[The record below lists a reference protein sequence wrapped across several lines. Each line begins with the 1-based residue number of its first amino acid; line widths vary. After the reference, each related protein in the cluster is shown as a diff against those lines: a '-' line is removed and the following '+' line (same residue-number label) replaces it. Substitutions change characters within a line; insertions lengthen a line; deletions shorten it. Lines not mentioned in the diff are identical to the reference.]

1 METPENIE
9 DAISEI
15 DKRLTEMHKNH
26 NTVEEE
32 YNKLKLDETDLRI
45 QISEINKKKINLRPN
60 LQKSR
65 HNINNLEDEKKRM
78 LRQYYRESRRLG

>member
-65 HNINNLEDEKKRM
+65 HNINNLEDEQKRM